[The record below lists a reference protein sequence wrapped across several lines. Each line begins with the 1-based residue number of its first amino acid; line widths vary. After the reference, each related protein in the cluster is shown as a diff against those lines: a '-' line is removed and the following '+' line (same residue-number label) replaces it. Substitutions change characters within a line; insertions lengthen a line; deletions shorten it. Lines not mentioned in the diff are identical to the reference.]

1 MNVLDG
7 FLMVTAVVGALWW
20 AFARHRAP
28 VALEWLSF
36 AGLGRGV
43 LAVALEGVLRAISPS
58 VQRLRMRSIRRKFTS
73 CPRTERWLLHVII
86 SGILSTSPS
95 YEKM

>member
-20 AFARHRAP
+20 AFARHLAP

-36 AGLGRGV
+36 AGLGLGV
-43 LAVALEGVLRAISPS
+43 LAVALEGVHARDLAIGPS
-58 VQRLRMRSIRRKFTS
+58 AEDAVDPAQI
-73 CPRTERWLLHVII
+73 H
-86 SGILSTSPS
+86 
-95 YEKM
+95 

>member
-1 MNVLDG
+1 MNIVDG

-36 AGLGRGV
+36 AGLGLGV
-43 LAVALEGVLRAISPS
+43 LAVALEGVHARDLAIGPAAEDA
-58 VQRLRMRSIRRKFTS
+58 VDPAQI
-73 CPRTERWLLHVII
+73 H
-86 SGILSTSPS
+86 
-95 YEKM
+95 